1 MGIYTGYFDESSDEE
16 QPYFVMGGIVLDAE
30 DAADFDK
37 DWRDAI
43 KELPLLEGEPFLHT
57 ADFVSGNE
65 QYKPVWKGR
74 FDEKLLILS
83 AVARV
88 ICRYSLQ
95 VITSAVNMKDY
106 RALDSVLKVS
116 EAVGHPYTVAA
127 RIAYQQMLRWAN
139 RNSILSPIKMV
150 LESRSGIGD
159 VIEMF
164 AINGEPTPDP
174 EPKGLPQLQAAD
186 YIAWMRLKRYEPTAS
201 YERVKASWKEINRIL
216 YTDQPFTLAH
226 LGATLVRLAEQ
237 HPEISFPMR
246 EDDRTLITFNSNFK
260 KPRRPFKRPS
270 PRLR

>member
-1 MGIYTGYFDESSDEE
+1 
-16 QPYFVMGGIVLDAE
+16 
-30 DAADFDK
+30 
-37 DWRDAI
+37 
-43 KELPLLEGEPFLHT
+43 
-57 ADFVSGNE
+57 
-65 QYKPVWKGR
+65 
-74 FDEKLLILS
+74 
-83 AVARV
+83 
-88 ICRYSLQ
+88 
-95 VITSAVNMKDY
+95 
-106 RALDSVLKVS
+106 
-116 EAVGHPYTVAA
+116 
-127 RIAYQQMLRWAN
+127 
-139 RNSILSPIKMV
+139 
-150 LESRSGIGD
+150 
-159 VIEMF
+159 MF